1 MLVDTKELI
10 EKVKKHKIYLFYAS
24 GIFVICINI
33 VIIYFLI
40 KLVCVRVN
48 EIIPM
53 IRILLG
59 NPAPAIRSINRFL
72 YRLTEL
78 QLILRV

>member
-10 EKVKKHKIYLFYAS
+10 EKIKKYKLHLFYAS
-24 GIFVICINI
+24 GIFVICVNI

-40 KLVCVRVN
+40 KLTCIRLN
-48 EIIPM
+48 EIIPI

-59 NPAPAIRSINRFL
+59 NPVPAVNSINSCL
-72 YRLTEL
+72 LT
-78 QLILRV
+78 